1 MPFEID
7 TKKRKSGGIDML
19 HEGRIV
25 VQVVPDQKY
34 PGMFRVL
41 ADGELSDMVNLSRAA
56 DAARM
61 LAQSILSRNGTAPE

>member
-7 TKKRKSGGIDML
+7 TRKRKSGSIDML

-61 LAQSILSRNGTAPE
+61 LAQSILSRNGLAAE